1 MNYLIPERLDA
12 LARDY
17 ALGTMTGGAR
27 PRGERVLRA
36 HAAAR
41 GGGMAGG
48 GRRAHLAPS
57 VPARQP
63 SPEVWKGLEQRL
75 FPSSAAAARAEARA
89 PWWKSWV
96 PSRQRLGGVLGGAL
110 AGLLLAVVV
119 VRQQPEWAGLESYRE
134 DLPASYVGLLS
145 ATPGGPP
152 SVLASSR
159 RQGRQLSVKMLQP
172 LAVPP
177 GRVAQLWAL
186 PKDGAPFP
194 VAVVPAG
201 VAPGKSVALA
211 LSDSSEKL
219 FFTVPRLGISLE
231 AAPARPGDAPSGE
244 FVLSGPCVKLW

>member
-1 MNYLIPERLDA
+1 MNYLIPERLEA

-27 PRGERVLRA
+27 RRFERVLRD

-41 GGGMAGG
+41 GAVMQWSE
-48 GRRAHLAPS
+48 RLTHLAQS

-63 SPEVWKGLEQRL
+63 SDAVWRGLEQRL
-75 FPSSAAAARAEARA
+75 FPTTARAPAKV
-89 PWWKSWV
+89 PWWKSWL
-96 PSRQRLGGVLGGAL
+96 PTRQLLGGAL
-110 AGLLLAVVV
+110 AGLLVAVVL
-119 VRQQPEWAGLESYRE
+119 VRQQPEWAGLEAYRD

-152 SVLASSR
+152 AVLASSR
-159 RQGRQLSVKMLQP
+159 RQGRQLTVKMLQP
-172 LAVPP
+172 ITVPE

-201 VAPGKSVALA
+201 VAQGKSVSLA
-211 LSDSSEKL
+211 LSDTSEKL

-231 AAPARPGDAPSGE
+231 AAPAKPGDAPSGD
-244 FVLSGPCVKLW
+244 FVLAGPCVKLW

>member
-1 MNYLIPERLDA
+1 MNYLIPERLEA

-27 PRGERVLRA
+27 RRFERVLRD
-36 HAAAR
+36 HAVAR
-41 GGGMAGG
+41 GAVMQWS
-48 GRRAHLAPS
+48 GRMAHLAQS

-63 SPEVWKGLEQRL
+63 SDAVWKGLEQRL
-75 FPSSAAAARAEARA
+75 FPSIAHSTAKA
-89 PWWKSWV
+89 PWWKSWL
-96 PSRQRLGGVLGGAL
+96 PTRQLLGGAL
-110 AGLLLAVVV
+110 AGLLVAVVL
-119 VRQQPEWAGLESYRE
+119 VRQQPEWAGLEAYRD

-145 ATPGGPP
+145 ASPGGAP

-159 RQGRQLSVKMLQP
+159 RQGRQLTVKMLQP
-172 LAVPP
+172 ITVPA

-186 PKDGAPFP
+186 PKDAAPFP

-201 VAPGKSVALA
+201 VAPGKSVTLA
-211 LSDSSEKL
+211 LSDTSEKL

-231 AAPARPGDAPSGE
+231 AEPAKPGDAPSGD

>member
-1 MNYLIPERLDA
+1 MNYLIPERLEA

-27 PRGERVLRA
+27 RRFERVLRD

-41 GGGMAGG
+41 GAVMQWS
-48 GRRAHLAPS
+48 GRLAHLAHA

-63 SPEVWKGLEQRL
+63 SDAVWRGLEQRL
-75 FPSSAAAARAEARA
+75 FPAAARAEPKA
-89 PWWKSWV
+89 PWWKSWL
-96 PSRQRLGGVLGGAL
+96 PTRQLLGGAL
-110 AGLLLAVVV
+110 AGLLVAVVL
-119 VRQQPEWAGLESYRE
+119 VRQQPEWAGLEAYRD

-152 SVLASSR
+152 AVLASSR
-159 RQGRQLSVKMLQP
+159 RQGRQLTVKMLQP
-172 LAVPP
+172 ITVPE

-201 VAPGKSVALA
+201 VAQGKSVALA
-211 LSDSSEKL
+211 LSDTSEKL

-231 AAPARPGDAPSGE
+231 AAPAKPGDAPSGD
-244 FVLSGPCVKLW
+244 FVLAGPCVKLW

>member
-1 MNYLIPERLDA
+1 MNYLIPDRLEA

-17 ALGTMTGGAR
+17 ALGTMTGAAR
-27 PRGERVLRA
+27 RRFERVLRD

-41 GGGMAGG
+41 GAVMQWS
-48 GRRAHLAPS
+48 GRLAHLAHA

-63 SPEVWKGLEQRL
+63 SDAVWRGLEQRL
-75 FPSSAAAARAEARA
+75 FPAPAHAAAKA
-89 PWWKSWV
+89 PWWKSWL
-96 PSRQRLGGVLGGAL
+96 PTRQLLGGAL
-110 AGLLLAVVV
+110 AGLLVAVVL
-119 VRQQPEWAGLESYRE
+119 VRQQPEWAGLEAYRD

-152 SVLASSR
+152 AVLASSR
-159 RQGRQLSVKMLQP
+159 RQGRQLTVKMLQP
-172 LAVPP
+172 ITVPE

-201 VAPGKSVALA
+201 VAQGKSVALA
-211 LSDSSEKL
+211 LSDTSEKL

-231 AAPARPGDAPSGE
+231 AAPAKPGDAPSGD
-244 FVLSGPCVKLW
+244 FVLAGPCVKLW

>member
-1 MNYLIPERLDA
+1 MNYLLPERLEA

-17 ALGTMTGGAR
+17 ALGTMSGGAR
-27 PRGERVLRA
+27 RRFERVLRD

-41 GGGMAGG
+41 GAVMQWS
-48 GRRAHLAPS
+48 GRLAHLAQS

-63 SPEVWKGLEQRL
+63 SPAVWRGLEQRL
-75 FPSSAAAARAEARA
+75 FPVAPNAAAAEPKA
-89 PWWKSWV
+89 PWWKAWL
-96 PSRQRLGGVLGGAL
+96 PGRQVLGGVL
-110 AGLLLAVVV
+110 AGLLVAVVV
-119 VRQQPEWAGLESYRE
+119 VRQQPEWAGLEAYRE

-152 SVLASSR
+152 AVLASSR

-172 LAVPP
+172 ISVPA

-201 VAPGKSVALA
+201 VAQGKSVVLP
-211 LSDSSEKL
+211 LSDTSEKL
-219 FFTVPRLGISLE
+219 FFSVPRLAVSFE
-231 AAPARPGDAPSGE
+231 PAPAAPGDTPASA

>member
-17 ALGTMTGGAR
+17 ALGTMAGGAR
-27 PRGERVLRA
+27 RRFERVLRD

-41 GGGMAGG
+41 GAVMQWS
-48 GRRAHLAPS
+48 GRLAHLAQS

-63 SPEVWKGLEQRL
+63 SPAVWQGLEQRL
-75 FPSSAAAARAEARA
+75 FPSVAATRAEAKAR
-89 PWWKSWV
+89 WWKSWL
-96 PSRQRLGGVLGGAL
+96 PTRQLLGGAL
-110 AGLLLAVVV
+110 AGLLVAVVL

-172 LAVPP
+172 LTVPP

-201 VAPGKSVALA
+201 VAQGKSVALA
-211 LSDSSEKL
+211 LSDTSEKL
-219 FFTVPRLGISLE
+219 FFTVPRLGLSLE
-231 AAPARPGDAPSGE
+231 AAPAKPGDAPSGD

>member
-1 MNYLIPERLDA
+1 MNYLLPERLEA

-27 PRGERVLRA
+27 RRFERVLRD
-36 HAAAR
+36 HATAR
-41 GGGMAGG
+41 GAVMQWS
-48 GRRAHLAPS
+48 GRMAHLAQS

-63 SPEVWKGLEQRL
+63 SDAVWKGLEQRL
-75 FPSSAAAARAEARA
+75 FPASANKAAEAKA
-89 PWWKSWV
+89 PWWKSWL
-96 PSRQRLGGVLGGAL
+96 PTRQLLGGAL
-110 AGLLLAVVV
+110 AGLLVAVVL
-119 VRQQPEWAGLESYRE
+119 VRQQPEWAGLEAYRD

-159 RQGRQLSVKMLQP
+159 RQGRQLTVKMLQP
-172 LAVPP
+172 ITVPA

-201 VAPGKSVALA
+201 VAQGKSVALA
-211 LSDSSEKL
+211 MSDTSEKL

-231 AAPARPGDAPSGE
+231 AAPAKPGDAPSGD

>member
-27 PRGERVLRA
+27 RRFERVLRD

-41 GGGMAGG
+41 GAVMQWS
-48 GRRAHLAPS
+48 GRMAHLAQS

-63 SPEVWKGLEQRL
+63 SPAVWQGLERRL
-75 FPSSAAAARAEARA
+75 FPSQATSAARAEAKA
-89 PWWKSWV
+89 PWWKSWL
-96 PSRQRLGGVLGGAL
+96 PSRQLLGGAL
-110 AGLLLAVVV
+110 AGLLVAVVV

-172 LAVPP
+172 ITVPA

-211 LSDSSEKL
+211 LTDTSEKL
-219 FFTVPRLGISLE
+219 FFTVPRLAISLE